1 MQEIETITAIERIV
15 IVGLIVLN
23 MNDVRGVSKCKF
35 ISPKAEN
42 KTIIINYLAP

>member
-23 MNDVRGVSKCKF
+23 MNDVRGVSKSNSSHQKR
-35 ISPKAEN
+35 
-42 KTIIINYLAP
+42 KTRQSS

>member
-1 MQEIETITAIERIV
+1 MQEFETITAIERIV

-42 KTIIINYLAP
+42 KTIIIYG

>member
-1 MQEIETITAIERIV
+1 MQEFETITAIERIV
-15 IVGLIVLN
+15 IVGLIVLIVLN

-42 KTIIINYLAP
+42 KTIIING